1 MYVGVKVEVW
11 SDVVCP
17 WCYIGKRRLEGALA
31 RFEHAGDVEVEYRSF
46 ELNPAAS
53 STESGPLDQR
63 LADKYGVGL
72 DQARAMNSRVTD
84 TAAAEGLHYR
94 LDIAQPSNTF
104 DAHRLIHLA
113 GAFGLKAAMKE
124 RLMAAY
130 FSEGRRI
137 GDPGTLVELA
147 VEVGIDPR
155 RARAAMASDEFAA
168 DVRTEEREA
177 AELGI
182 SGVPFFVL
190 DRRYGVSGAQPSELL
205 LEALQKAWSEGANS
219 TR

>member
-1 MYVGVKVEVW
+1 VGVKVEVW

-31 RFEHAGDVEVEYRSF
+31 GFEHAVDVDVEYRSF
-46 ELNPAAS
+46 ELNPAAPS
-53 STESGPLDQR
+53 NEGQALDQR
-63 LADKYGVGL
+63 LADKYGVSI
-72 DQARAMNSRVTD
+72 DEARAMNSRVTD
-84 TAAAEGLHYR
+84 AAAAEGLYYR
-94 LDIAQPSNTF
+94 LDIAQPGNPF

-113 GAFGLKAAMKE
+113 GTQGLKSEMKE

-130 FSEGRRI
+130 FSEGRPV
-137 GDPGTLVELA
+137 GDPEALVELA
-147 VEVGIDPR
+147 TEVGLDPER
-155 RARAAMASDEFAA
+155 VRAVLASDEFAA

-182 SGVPFFVL
+182 NGVPFFVI

-205 LEALQKAWSEGANS
+205 LQALQKAWSEKN
-219 TR
+219 